1 MTACIFFGLQ
11 DSFKVQE
18 METETENAAVAIADL
33 EKEVEKL
40 SEKLPEEEKFLEK
53 IKESSKGIHSKFV
66 LPSIM
71 YISSPQHLFLIIIE
85 WNIVIQ

>member
-1 MTACIFFGLQ
+1 
-11 DSFKVQE
+11 
-18 METETENAAVAIADL
+18 MEKEAENAAVAIADL

-53 IKESSKGIHSKFV
+53 IKESSKGIHIKFV

-71 YISSPQHLFLIIIE
+71 YISPPQHLF
-85 WNIVIQ
+85 